1 MLLAFASNAL
11 AQRPNVD
18 TLSINGI
25 MPTVPSNSLPILSKF
40 DTMFWNPSLGVGMLR
55 KDDRVYNH
63 KGEYR
68 IGIQNAN
75 IDQVTFAIGAKNAED
90 AVKIFNDVAAQLT
103 SNFGEPDNRVTVGD
117 LEIRWEGVKQ
127 FFALRMAPSHNAVN
141 IVLSKFD
148 QK

>member
-1 MLLAFASNAL
+1 MLTSNAF

-25 MPTVPSNSLPILSKF
+25 TTTMPSNSVPVLSKF
-40 DTMFWNPSLGVGMLR
+40 DTMFWNPTLGVGMLR
-55 KDDRVYNH
+55 KDDRYYNH

-68 IGIQNAN
+68 VGVQNAN
-75 IDQVTFAIGAKNAED
+75 IEQVTFAIGAKNKEEAI
-90 AVKIFNDVAAQLT
+90 KIFNDVAAQLK
-103 SNFGEPDNRVTVGD
+103 SNFGEPDNSVTVGD

-127 FFALRMAPSHNAVN
+127 FFALRMAPSNNAVN